1 MSLPISPIINAPAL
15 DAIRPAAQAAKPGEF
30 MNVLQ
35 GAIASAENVNGQ
47 ATQQIQNFIAG
58 ESEDVHSVALSVQR
72 AELTFELGMQ
82 IRNKVV
88 QAYQEVMRMQ
98 M

>member
-1 MSLPISPIINAPAL
+1 MSLPISPIVIAPSL
-15 DAIRPAAQAAKPGEF
+15 EAIRPAAQVGKPGEF

-35 GAIASAENVNGQ
+35 GAIERTENVHGN

-72 AELTFELGMQ
+72 AELTFELGLQ